1 MLDAA
6 AINADAR
13 SPAPGWR
20 WLEGAGVRCEGGS
33 PGMWSEA
40 CTTALL

>member
-1 MLDAA
+1 MQMHG
-6 AINADAR
+6 
-13 SPAPGWR
+13 PGT
-20 WLEGAGVRCEGGS
+20 WLELAGAGAGAGVRCEGGG